1 MERVKRLVPYS
12 LYLPVEIYE
21 KLKSVAQARQA
32 SSMVRDAITMIL
44 EGNDQFTAGYRQ
56 AARDIISIV
65 GDTKLL
71 TSLSYDGVPLSDT
84 LISSIEELPRVAK

>member
-21 KLKSVAQARQA
+21 QLKSVAQARQA

-44 EGNDQFTAGYRQ
+44 EGNDQYTAGYKQ
-56 AARDIISIV
+56 AARDIIKILEEERV
-65 GDTKLL
+65 ANLIA
-71 TSLSYDGVPLSDT
+71 YDGT
-84 LISSIEELPRVAK
+84 NIANRIIGAIEELPRLK

>member
-21 KLKSVAQARQA
+21 QLKSVAQARQA

-44 EGNDQFTAGYRQ
+44 EGNDQYTAGYKQ
-56 AARDIISIV
+56 AARDIIKILQEDRTANV
-65 GDTKLL
+65 I
-71 TSLSYDGVPLSDT
+71 SYDGASIASKIT
-84 LISSIEELPRVAK
+84 SAIEELPRMK

>member
-21 KLKSVAQARQA
+21 QLKSVAQSRQA

-44 EGNDQFTAGYRQ
+44 EGNDQYTGGYKQ
-56 AARDIISIV
+56 ASRDIIKILKEDRTANV
-65 GDTKLL
+65 IA
-71 TSLSYDGVPLSDT
+71 YDGISIASK
-84 LISSIEELPRVAK
+84 LISTIEELPRMK

>member
-21 KLKSVAQARQA
+21 QLKSVAQARQA

-44 EGNDQFTAGYRQ
+44 EGNDQYTAGYKQ
-56 AARDIISIV
+56 AARDIIKILEEERV
-65 GDTKLL
+65 ANLIA
-71 TSLSYDGVPLSDT
+71 YDGT
-84 LISSIEELPRVAK
+84 NIANMIIGAIEELPRLK

>member
-44 EGNDQFTAGYRQ
+44 EGNDQFTAGYKQ
-56 AARDIISIV
+56 AARDIINILEE
-65 GDTKLL
+65 DRTANMI
-71 TSLSYDGVPLSDT
+71 SYDGVKIASKIIDA
-84 LISSIEELPRVAK
+84 IEELPRMQ